1 MSQVS
6 VLIPVFDGA
15 AVIGQAIENIL
26 GQTELPGEIVIA
38 DDGSRDGLAARVD
51 ALRLKCEASGV
62 ALRYVGFPENRG
74 RGAARNLALDAASGD
89 LVAWF
94 DVDDLWSPSKLA
106 VQAKS
111 FARLRVDHPSH
122 RLLLTCAYYRYD
134 AAPGTAPQVINPPPI
149 LGIDDIV
156 SLHLRR
162 HIQLQTVFGPR
173 DAFLQHHFDEGLNRV
188 EDFDFALRFAAAGGK
203 FANDDSDG
211 PPLVHYF
218 RSIANQSEE
227 AVACNKRVV
236 EKRRAIFEANH
247 IDPEAFLAEKLE
259 ALSTVG
265 QGPVSGALPALGP
278 GPIPPRWQ
286 DDAPPER
293 FDMLLLPN
301 GSLRIERIHEG
312 EGEYVAEGVDRAE
325 IERGAFRTGVQ
336 IPQSQFVYWFMA
348 GARSLHLR
356 AKSETSIASERLR
369 IVRTRSGL
377 ISVAR

>member
-6 VLIPVFDGA
+6 VLIPVFNGA

-26 GQTELPGEIVIA
+26 GQTELPEEIVIA

-51 ALRLKCEASGV
+51 ALRLQCEASDV

-74 RGAARNLALDAASGD
+74 RGAARNLALDAASSD

-94 DVDDLWSPSKLA
+94 DVDDLWSPFKLA
-106 VQAKS
+106 VQAKG

-134 AAPGTAPQVINPPPI
+134 AAPSMASHVINPPPI
-149 LGIDDIV
+149 VGIDDIV

-173 DAFLQHHFDEGLNRV
+173 DAFLQHRFDEDLTRV

-203 FANDDSDG
+203 FANSDSDG

-218 RSIANQSEE
+218 RSGANQSEE
-227 AVACNKRVV
+227 AAACNKRVV
-236 EKRRAIFEANH
+236 EKRHAIFRANH
-247 IDPEAFLAEKLE
+247 IDPEAFLAEKLGS
-259 ALSTVG
+259 LRTKTSTMDG
-265 QGPVSGALPALGP
+265 TLPALGL
-278 GPIPPRWQ
+278 GRVFPRWQ
-286 DDAPPER
+286 DNARPEG
-293 FDMLLLPN
+293 FDMVLLPDS
-301 GSLRIERIHEG
+301 SLQIARAHES
-312 EGEYVAEGVDRAE
+312 EGEYIAEGADRAE
-325 IERGAFRTGVQ
+325 IGRGRFSSVVQ
-336 IPQSQFVYWFMA
+336 IPQSQFVHWFMA
-348 GARSLHLR
+348 GARSFHLR
-356 AKSETSIASERLR
+356 DKSGTSIVSERLR
-369 IVRTRSGL
+369 IIRTRSGI